1 MKLEE
6 LNTGISHHGQNDA
19 GFIFHNFLVAFDS
32 TFNQSNHIKIKNFFK
47 RNKHITKWMVF
58 SDYVLH
64 DKNKPNDAITF
75 SIFSYAEDFFE
86 LGKRIDLLSFKDTK
100 KLKRINKEFINF
112 IKKSEILNLSILLSK
127 ERKLD
132 PLNEREM
139 LKTRYKMAIMQVNTW
154 IKNQGEKNH
163 FRQLINNLQLILEE
177 LNKPGANLKA
187 IRDIEIISS
196 LAAYITFQISQEIT
210 IDTIGWFSDRDAM
223 LSYKIAKFSKPI
235 MYDLTYNT
243 YHNLMSNINEEYK
256 EKFVFGLPE
265 AEGRVWYDSYNRVP
279 DLIAATLADYNYE
292 ENICSHDKY
301 IPVIEEILADSEN
314 SIIYKISFDDTD
326 PPFSAGVISL
336 GLKTDQDK

>member
-6 LNTGISHHGQNDA
+6 LNTGISHHGQDDA

-32 TFNQSNHIKIKNFFK
+32 TFNQSNNIKIKNFFEK
-47 RNKHITKWMVF
+47 NGHITKWMIF
-58 SDYVLH
+58 SDYVLY
-64 DKNKPNDAITF
+64 DKNKPNDVVTF
-75 SIFSYAEDFFE
+75 SICPYAEDFFE
-86 LGKRIDLLSFKDTK
+86 LGKRIDSLSFKDTK

-127 ERKLD
+127 DRKLD

-139 LKTRYKMAIMQVNTW
+139 LKTRYKMAIKQINIW
-154 IKNQGEKNH
+154 IENQGEKKY
-163 FRQLINNLQLILEE
+163 FKQLIKNLQLVLTE
-177 LNKPGANLKA
+177 LDKPGANLKA

-196 LAAYITFQISQEIT
+196 LTAYIAFQISQEIK

-235 MYDLTYNT
+235 IYDLAYNT
-243 YHNLMSNINEEYK
+243 YHILMYNIDEEYK

-265 AEGRVWYDSYNRVP
+265 AEGKVWYDSYNRVP

-292 ENICSHDKY
+292 KNICSHDKY

-314 SIIYKISFDDTD
+314 SIIYKISFDDPET
-326 PPFSAGVISL
+326 PFSAGVISL
-336 GLKTDQDK
+336 GLKTDQD